1 MRDETG
7 RRAATDPP
15 PDAMT
20 VGLEPTSTF
29 SSYRFAEHPF
39 RRPVELDAS
48 ETPSYP
54 VVIVGAGPTG
64 MTLALDLG
72 LRGVPV
78 VVLDRDASIGAS
90 GIASRGIAYS
100 KRSLEILD
108 RLGIAERIRARAVT
122 WNEGR
127 IYHGLD
133 EILHFTIQPEPNQK
147 DPAFRNLQQFYVEQ
161 YLTEGAAEVD
171 AVDLRWHSRVSQVEP
186 GEDVVTVTVETPAG
200 EYRLRAQWL
209 VCCEGAGS
217 ATRRALGLDPPLVLF
232 EDYWAIVDVR
242 ADLGHVQRK
251 FWLDSP
257 LLDGGA
263 QIMHGMADGVVRTD
277 WQISQF
283 PDPEIEITPA
293 RVDERLRAMLG
304 PDVDFEVVSI
314 SRWRFRRRIMG
325 RFVHGRLLF
334 AGDAAH
340 EIPPYGARGGNGGI
354 QDADNLGWK
363 LAAVLAGTATDRIL
377 ETYDRERH
385 QAALENAAFA
395 CQSQSFIW
403 PATAGEKL
411 FRDAVLALAGH
422 HAWCRAFVNTGRAST
437 ATAYEGS
444 PLSLP
449 DDGVFSPQAR
459 PGTAAVNLPVRGPD
473 AVEGFLLDGWR
484 GSFTALHFLEPD
496 DVARGDP
503 PSSSS
508 APAEVAGFA
517 LHHVTIVRET
527 PTAPLARPALVDT
540 TGGLFEAYDAGGG
553 ATYLLRPDA
562 HVAARSRTV
571 SEASAADLVVR
582 VAAAAGRP

>member
-20 VGLEPTSTF
+20 VGLEPTATF

-354 QDADNLGWK
+354 QDADNLGWQPYSPERRRTGSSRPTIGN
-363 LAAVLAGTATDRIL
+363 GTRPRSRTPR
-377 ETYDRERH
+377 
-385 QAALENAAFA
+385 
-395 CQSQSFIW
+395 S
-403 PATAGEKL
+403 PA
-411 FRDAVLALAGH
+411 
-422 HAWCRAFVNTGRAST
+422 RANRSSG
-437 ATAYEGS
+437 
-444 PLSLP
+444 
-449 DDGVFSPQAR
+449 PQ
-459 PGTAAVNLPVRGPD
+459 PPVK
-473 AVEGFLLDGWR
+473 
-484 GSFTALHFLEPD
+484 
-496 DVARGDP
+496 
-503 PSSSS
+503 SSS
-508 APAEVAGFA
+508 ATPCSRWQ
-517 LHHVTIVRET
+517 VTMRGAAPSST
-527 PTAPLARPALVDT
+527 PGARAPRPPTRARRSRSPMTACSRRRLAREPPL
-540 TGGLFEAYDAGGG
+540 
-553 ATYLLRPDA
+553 
-562 HVAARSRTV
+562 
-571 SEASAADLVVR
+571 
-582 VAAAAGRP
+582 